1 MEGGG
6 VRLKMGGTGCV
17 CVSVC
22 VTTGGCGAEAARWCF
37 CVCVCVYMRVCVCV
51 RGSVPAMH
59 KGVERGAAGLCPRPP
74 PPPPRFVPGV
84 PSGVRRAGRCC
95 PARGGDVEKGGT
107 REVGGDRAAP
117 GEAGGMGWRCD
128 SRRLAAEAALLLP
141 PFPPDLPPRIAALLG
156 GRRAAIS
163 IIIAITVF
171 IRGAGV
177 RCGRTPESLLRSR
190 ELLPAP
196 PLPYPKPPSRPPPA
210 GRGAPGGRPR
220 RAALRHRQPPA
231 PASIPVYAGGGG
243 TAAGGAGGGTGAAPG
258 ATPGPGPRTAARP
271 RAARGFPE
279 PGETPAA
286 AAAGAAGGCCNP
298 RQPPQAAVR
307 CGSSPL
313 PGMNPP
319 AVLSRLRSSRLL
331 GCQARVAQFIA
342 ASC

>member
-1 MEGGG
+1 MPPGSARSLPRRPPGWCP
-6 VRLKMGGTGCV
+6 GC
-17 CVSVC
+17 
-22 VTTGGCGAEAARWCF
+22 
-37 CVCVCVYMRVCVCV
+37 
-51 RGSVPAMH
+51 
-59 KGVERGAAGLCPRPP
+59 RGASAEPGDAAQPGAGTWK
-74 PPPPRFVPGV
+74 
-84 PSGVRRAGRCC
+84 
-95 PARGGDVEKGGT
+95 RGGDTG
-107 REVGGDRAAP
+107 REGDRAAP

-177 RCGRTPESLLRSR
+177 RCRRTSESLLRSR

-196 PLPYPKPPSRPPPA
+196 LLPPPQ
-210 GRGAPGGRPR
+210 APGSAAPTGPGSPR
-220 RAALRHRQPPA
+220 GPPPPRCPAAPPA
-231 PASIPVYAGGGG
+231 SCPGLLPGICRRGRHGGGG
-243 TAAGGAGGGTGAAPG
+243 SEWRGWGCSRWDPRS
-258 ATPGPGPRTAARP
+258 PGPGPRTAARP

-279 PGETPAA
+279 PGEIPAA

-298 RQPPQAAVR
+298 RQPPKAAVR

-319 AVLSRLRSSRLL
+319 AVLSRLRSPRLL
-331 GCQARVAQFIA
+331 GCQARVAQFIG